1 MSLHPFEQ
9 TGVTLDQAYDLCEKL
24 TNTHYENFSIAS
36 WFLPRAKRRYLY
48 SIYAFCRHVD
58 DIGDVYK
65 GDRLIELDIWQ
76 NDFLKC
82 YGGEPTHPYLIALQD
97 TISKFGIPEDPFLKL
112 IEANRMDQKE
122 NRYVSYADLEDYCL
136 HSAEPVG
143 QLVLYVFGYQDHERQ
158 ALSDY
163 TCRALQL
170 TNFWQDVSRDLS
182 NGRIYIPL
190 EDMKQF
196 GYSEKDLKDRILDRR
211 FRDLMRFQVGRAR
224 NLFRMGTPLVDM
236 VHDDFKLDL
245 ILFTRGGLKIL
256 DAIEDLDYD
265 VLNNRP
271 VISTFKKVSLML
283 GTFIK
288 LRIIGRFV

>member
-1 MSLHPFEQ
+1 MLLHPFGQ
-9 TGVTLDQAYDLCEKL
+9 TGVTLTQSYDLCEKL
-24 TNTHYENFSIAS
+24 TKTHYENFSIAS

-58 DIGDVYK
+58 ELGDSYQ
-65 GDRLIELDIWQ
+65 GDRLEELDIWQ
-76 NDFLKC
+76 SDFLKC
-82 YGGEPTHPYLIALQD
+82 YGGEPSHPYLIALRD
-97 TISKFGIPEDPFLKL
+97 TISKFDIPKEPFLKL
-112 IEANRMDQKE
+112 IEANRMDQKG
-122 NRYVSYADLEDYCL
+122 NRYVSYANLEDYCL

-143 QLVLYVFGYQDHERQ
+143 RLVLYVFGYRDHERQ

-170 TNFWQDVSRDLS
+170 TNFWQDVSSDLS

-196 GYSEKDLKDRILDRR
+196 GYSEKDLKKHVLDRR
-211 FRDLMRFQVGRAR
+211 FRELMRFQVNRAR
-224 NLFRMGTPLVDM
+224 HLFSLGAPLVDM
-236 VHDDFKLDL
+236 VRDDFKLDL
-245 ILFTRGGLKIL
+245 ILFTRGGLKVL
-256 DAIEDLDYD
+256 DAIENLDYD
-265 VLNNRP
+265 VFSNRP

-283 GTFIK
+283 ETAIK